1 MAEVPAVTTSAAAP
15 EDGKAGLLAVP
26 ASSAFPSEN
35 HATSTQ
41 QPAAVAAESS
51 RAKLR
56 SCVTCRTRKVRCD
69 KGSPCSNCRRAKIPC
84 VVPSLDKPP
93 RWARRLERV
102 AHSAKAEQDAGHARA
117 EQDAVAQVMDRLRS
131 LEGLVKELS
140 SELEQ
145 ARAAAA
151 ASTSGGGSS
160 TAGHSPE
167 SSNQDT
173 DHHAESSSAADVSNV
188 QKQFGRLV
196 LGNSSR
202 SRYVSSGFWSRV
214 HDELDSLKIE
224 TEGLAGE
231 EYDSSDSD
239 GSLGRPLSTQELD
252 RTPSERHAFLFRHNL
267 GWPTPNL
274 REFHPP
280 PSQVPFLLLVFS
292 ENINI
297 MVQIVH
303 MPSVHRMM
311 GDLRDNDF
319 SSLTPANQA
328 LMFSIYYASITSMEE
343 DDVMA
348 HFGFSKFELSLKY
361 RLGLE
366 HALSKADFISVP
378 DLVTLQ
384 AFTIFILLVRRHD
397 SPRFVWMMT
406 GLAVRM
412 AHALGLH
419 RDGSRFPHLTPF
431 EVEMRRR
438 LWWAIC
444 MLDVRTSE
452 DQDTDLTV
460 IPDSFDTRVPL
471 NINDTDIE
479 PGRKE
484 PPLER
489 EGVTDMVFALA
500 SCYFCRVT
508 RQIMASTLKGGMP
521 SLDEKV
527 RMLNEFQS
535 KMEQTYLYNSS
546 GSGNIFAFWTEVTI
560 ARLFVSKMTLINH
573 IAHLPALISSSGEDY
588 ADDEIRAQLFVAAIE
603 VAEYNHALN
612 AEPACRQWRWIF
624 QTYTHWHSIVYL
636 LLAITRRRRPRPWCP
651 LVERAWVDL
660 HSAWLIPPRSR
671 VDRSLPIWI
680 PLRKLVA
687 RARARREAELERLR
701 RDPLAAQVLEAED
714 RRAPQ
719 PASPAPLP
727 GVDGAESFRERW
739 RQLVNMPPGR
749 GKDMQVNVQ
758 SASQTTA
765 PPNLVSASEIMPNVQ
780 PIYLQPSLST
790 SNMPEL
796 SSNIINDTHTQ
807 THASQPAYPSYTHLP
822 SVPTSTAPTDWSLG
836 AGFGTWLWADADP
849 SVDVFANMEFEATDL
864 NMDFD
869 SDVDWNNWV
878 NSAKGVE
885 VSGEASGAS
894 WA

>member
-1 MAEVPAVTTSAAAP
+1 MPEIPVVTTSAAVP
-15 EDGKAGLLAVP
+15 EDGSARLLTVP
-26 ASSAFPSEN
+26 ASSALPSEN
-35 HATSTQ
+35 HATPTQ
-41 QPAAVAAESS
+41 TAAEAS

-102 AHSAKAEQDAGHARA
+102 ANSAKAEQDAVNARA
-117 EQDAVAQVMDRLRS
+117 EHDVNAASVTQVMERLRS
-131 LEGLVKELS
+131 LESLVKELS

-145 ARAAAA
+145 ARAAASA
-151 ASTSGGGSS
+151 SGGGSS

-173 DHHAESSSAADVSNV
+173 DHHAESSSDVSNM

-196 LGNSSR
+196 LGDSSR

-214 HDELDSLKIE
+214 HDELDSLKME
-224 TEGLAGE
+224 TEGLATE
-231 EYDSSDSD
+231 EYESSDSD
-239 GSLGRPLSTQELD
+239 GSLGKPLSTQELD
-252 RTPSERHAFLFRHNL
+252 RTPSERHAFIFRHNL

-274 REFHPP
+274 HEFHPS
-280 PSQVPFLLLVFS
+280 PSQVPFLLYVFS

-297 MVQIVH
+297 MLQIVH
-303 MPSVHRMM
+303 IPTVNKMM
-311 GDLRDNDF
+311 GDLRDNDV
-319 SSLTPANQA
+319 STLTPANQA
-328 LMFSIYYASITSMEE
+328 LMFSIYYAAITSMEE
-343 DDVMA
+343 DDIMA
-348 HFGFSKFELSLKY
+348 NFGFSKFELSLKY

-366 HALSKADFISVP
+366 HALAKADFISVP

-384 AFTIFILLVRRHD
+384 AFTIFIFLVRRHD

-419 RDGSRFPHLTPF
+419 RDGSRFPHLTLF

-484 PPLER
+484 QPQER

-500 SCYFCRVT
+500 SCYFCDTT
-508 RQIMASTLKGGMP
+508 RRIMATSLKGGTP

-527 RMLNEFQS
+527 RILNEFQI
-535 KMEQTYLYNSS
+535 KMEQKYLYNSS

-573 IAHLPALISSSGEDY
+573 IAHLPTLISSPGEEY
-588 ADDEIRAQLFVAAIE
+588 SDEIRAKLFVAAIE
-603 VAEYNHALN
+603 VTEYNHALN
-612 AEPACRQWRWIF
+612 AEQACRQWRWIF

-636 LLAITRRRRPRPWCP
+636 LLAITRRPWSP
-651 LVERAWVDL
+651 IVERAWVDL
-660 HSAWLIPPRSR
+660 HSTWLIPPQSK
-671 VDRSLPIWI
+671 VDKNLPIWI
-680 PLRKLVA
+680 PLRKLMTKA
-687 RARARREAELERLR
+687 RVHREAELERLC
-701 RDPLAAQVLEAED
+701 RDPHAAQLLEAED
-714 RRAPQ
+714 RCIPQ
-719 PASPAPLP
+719 PASPGPFP
-727 GVDGAESFRERW
+727 GADSAESFRERW
-739 RQLVNMPPGR
+739 RQLLKMPPGR
-749 GKDMQVNVQ
+749 RKDIQVNVQ
-758 SASQTTA
+758 SASQMTA
-765 PPNLVSASEIMPNVQ
+765 SPNLVSPSEIMPSVQ
-780 PIYLQPSLST
+780 PVYLQPNLPQGHSVSVSNVPELN
-790 SNMPEL
+790 SNMV
-796 SSNIINDTHTQ
+796 NDVHSQ
-807 THASQPAYPSYTHLP
+807 AHSSQPTNSPYNPLP
-822 SVPTSTAPTDWSLG
+822 SAPVVPTDWSLG

-849 SVDVFANMEFEATDL
+849 SVDVFANMNYEATDL

-885 VSGEASGAS
+885 FSGEASGAG